1 MTRLETQLR
10 WRQITRSQRPAKIK
24 VAILATFTPDPVVPY
39 LGTALEDAGVPAD
52 IMIGPYNQIVQQCL
66 SDDSATARFP
76 PDVVIC
82 WPRLEELWGRRSLPL
97 SDDPALYAEDAFN
110 VAAACVEAA
119 KRWQSLLIFVLPAVP
134 NVRPLGTG
142 DASNPKG
149 VYATASQ
156 VREALR
162 HWLAEQR
169 GGVLFDLEDA
179 IRTVGA
185 NRSYDHRLFT
195 LARIPFSDELFQ
207 CAGEGM
213 ARAIALSRQPARK
226 VLVVDADN
234 TLWGGYVGEDSPDNI
249 DLGDS
254 GPGEAYRAFQSF
266 LLELRRAGL
275 LLALCSK
282 NDEAD
287 VWQAFS
293 RPEMRLNKSD
303 LAAWRINWQA
313 KSKNLCE
320 IAEQLRVG
328 VDSLVLI
335 DDSPVEI
342 AEVKN
347 ALPEVACI
355 RMPEDPV
362 QWVSQIQH
370 AGILDRLPP
379 TSEDLRRAASYDQE
393 QRRQVL
399 REQTRSAEEYLATLD
414 VRVSMLEPSSMH
426 LPRLAQLVAKTN
438 QLNLNCRRRSHAEL
452 SQLCADQQYFVR
464 LATATDRF
472 GDYGIVGALIV
483 KKQPDGAEL
492 DTFLLSCRAL
502 GRGIEEAMIATL
514 FEEVDQLG
522 NGASQAFAT
531 LEECP
536 RNEPARNFFSLLGCD
551 KPGVR
556 SPLRRLDWP
565 TSVARV

>member
-1 MTRLETQLR
+1 
-10 WRQITRSQRPAKIK
+10 
-24 VAILATFTPDPVVPY
+24 
-39 LGTALEDAGVPAD
+39 
-52 IMIGPYNQIVQQCL
+52 VQQCL
-66 SDDSATARFP
+66 SDDSATARFA
-76 PDVVIC
+76 PDVLIC

-97 SDDPALYAEDAFN
+97 SDDPAVYAEDAFSL
-110 VAAACVEAA
+110 AAACVEAA
-119 KRWQSLLIFVLPAVP
+119 RRWQSLLIFVLPGVP
-134 NVRPLGTG
+134 SVRPLGAG

-162 HWLAEQR
+162 NWVAEQQ

-185 NRSYDHRLFT
+185 NRSYDQRLFT
-195 LARIPFSDELFQ
+195 LARIPFSDELFKY
-207 CAGEGM
+207 AGEGLV
-213 ARAIALSRQPARK
+213 RLIGLSRQPARK

-234 TLWGGYVGEDSPDNI
+234 TLWGGYVGEDSPEDI

-266 LLELRRAGL
+266 LIELRRAGL

-282 NDEAD
+282 NDESD

-293 RPEMRLNKSD
+293 RPEMRLKKSD
-303 LAAWRINWQA
+303 LAAWRINWHS
-313 KSKNLCE
+313 KSKNLRE
-320 IAEQLRVG
+320 IARQLRVG
-328 VDSLVLI
+328 IDSLVLI
-335 DDSPVEI
+335 DDSPVEL
-342 AEVKN
+342 AEVKA

-379 TSEDLRRAASYDQE
+379 TSEDLQRAASYHQE
-393 QRRQVL
+393 QRRHEL
-399 REQTRSAEEYLATLD
+399 LAQTTSPEEYLATLD
-414 VRVSMLEPSSMH
+414 VRVSMLEPTSTH
-426 LPRLAQLVAKTN
+426 IPRLAQLVAKTN
-438 QLNLNCRRRSHAEL
+438 QLNLNCRRRSHTEL
-452 SQLCADQQYFVR
+452 SELCTDRGYLVR
-464 LATATDRF
+464 IASATDRF
-472 GDYGIVGALIV
+472 GDYGIVGALIA

-514 FEEVDQLG
+514 FEEMDQLG

-556 SPLRRLDWP
+556 SALRRLDWP
-565 TSVARV
+565 TSIARV

>member
-1 MTRLETQLR
+1 MNRLEAQLR
-10 WRQITRSQRPAKIK
+10 WQQITRSPRRWKIK

-39 LGTALEDAGVPAD
+39 LGTALEDAGLPAE
-52 IMIGPYNQIVQQCL
+52 IMVGPYNQIVQQCL
-66 SDDSATARFP
+66 SDDSTAARFA
-76 PDVVIC
+76 PDVLIC

-97 SDDPALYAEDAFN
+97 SDDADGYAEDAFS
-110 VAAACVEAA
+110 VAATCLEAA
-119 KRWQSLLIFVLPAVP
+119 RRWQSLLIFVLPGVP
-134 NVRPLGTG
+134 NLRPLGVG

-149 VYATASQ
+149 VYATAAQ

-162 HWLAEQR
+162 QWLAEQK

-179 IRTVGA
+179 IRNVGA
-185 NRSYDHRLFT
+185 SRSYDPRLFT

-207 CAGEGM
+207 CAGESL
-213 ARAIALSRQPARK
+213 ARLIALSRQPARK

-234 TLWGGYVGEDSPDNI
+234 TLWGGYVGEDSPEEI

-282 NDEAD
+282 NDESD
-287 VWQAFS
+287 VWQAFA
-293 RPEMRLNKSD
+293 RPEMRLQKSH
-303 LAAWRINWQA
+303 LAASRINWQA
-313 KSKNLCE
+313 KSQNLRE

-328 VDSLVLI
+328 ADSLILI

-342 AEVKN
+342 AEVKA

-362 QWVSQIQH
+362 QWVNAIQH
-370 AGILDRLPP
+370 AGILDRMPP
-379 TSEDLRRAASYDQE
+379 TSEDLRRATSYEQE
-393 QRRQVL
+393 QCRQEA
-399 REQTRSAEEYLATLD
+399 RKQTTSAEKYLATLD
-414 VRVSMLEPSSMH
+414 VRVSMLEPTATH

-438 QLNLNCRRRSHAEL
+438 QLNLNCRRRSQAEL
-452 SQLCADQQYFVR
+452 SELCADRQYLVR
-464 LATATDRF
+464 LASATDRF
-472 GDYGIVGALIV
+472 GDYGVVGALIA
-483 KKQPDGAEL
+483 KLQSDGAEL

-522 NGASQAFAT
+522 NGSSHAFAT
-531 LEECP
+531 LEEHP
-536 RNEPARNFFSLLGCD
+536 RNEPARNFFTRLGCID
-551 KPGVR
+551 PNVR

-565 TSVARV
+565 PSVARA